1 MNKFEVRNMDLYYGS
16 FHALKNINIDIPEKE
31 ITAFIGP
38 SGCGKSTFL
47 KSLNRMNDLVEG
59 CRISGDIKLDG
70 EDIYKD
76 KMDVNVLRK
85 RVGMVFQKP
94 NPFPMSIYDNIAYG
108 PRTHGIQEQGAAGRD
123 CGKVPAR
130 RGHLGRGQGPA
141 EQERLGLSG
150 GQQQRLCI
158 ARALAVEPEV
168 LLMDEPTSALDPIST
183 SKIEELA
190 MELKEQY
197 TIVIVTHN
205 MQQAARIATRRR
217 FSCWASWWR
226 WARRSEC
233 SPRPRISAP
242 RITSRAASAKE
253 VRQMGTSVRKMYDA
267 ELLQLDTMLAR
278 MGHAAG
284 GAIESAMTALR
295 TGDTELAR
303 SVIARDS
310 EIDSAEH
317 EIEHRCLTLFL
328 RQQPVA
334 GDLRKVSTALKM
346 VTDIERIADQAS
358 DIAEI
363 TLHLHPDG
371 ARTVGVLDDLY
382 AMGDI
387 ALHMVKD
394 AIAAYVQVDLSTAAQ
409 VIARDDDC
417 DAMFSR
423 ISKEIAAYIAAHPGD
438 AETALDL
445 FMIDKYLER
454 LGDHAVNIAE
464 WVEFLKTGVHKS
476 RKIV

>member
-1 MNKFEVRNMDLYYGS
+1 MSIRKQYDSDLE
-16 FHALKNINIDIPEKE
+16 ALK
-31 ITAFIGP
+31 TA
-38 SGCGKSTFL
+38 
-47 KSLNRMNDLVEG
+47 LVEMG
-59 CRISGDIKLDG
+59 Q
-70 EDIYKD
+70 
-76 KMDVNVLRK
+76 N
-85 RVGMVFQKP
+85 
-94 NPFPMSIYDNIAYG
+94 
-108 PRTHGIQEQGAAGRD
+108 AA
-123 CGKVPAR
+123 
-130 RGHLGRGQGPA
+130 
-141 EQERLGLSG
+141 E
-150 GQQQRLCI
+150 
-158 ARALAVEPEV
+158 AVEN
-168 LLMDEPTSALDPIST
+168 ALEALCTADT
-183 SKIEELA
+183 AAAQKIVQGDDRINN
-190 MELKEQY
+190 ME
-197 TIVIVTHN
+197 
-205 MQQAARIATRRR
+205 
-217 FSCWASWWR
+217 
-226 WARRSEC
+226 
-233 SPRPRISAP
+233 
-242 RITSRAASAKE
+242 
-253 VRQMGTSVRKMYDA
+253 
-267 ELLQLDTMLAR
+267 
-278 MGHAAG
+278 
-284 GAIESAMTALR
+284 
-295 TGDTELAR
+295 
-303 SVIARDS
+303 RD
-310 EIDSAEH
+310 
-317 EIEHRCLTLFL
+317 IEHRCMTLLL

-334 GDLRKVSTALKM
+334 GDLRHISTAMKV